1 MGGAMKAVKLGMIWV
16 LVGMGLA
23 MLLSVGVLG
32 SAQSVSAQDSTDPV
46 FVGAGDI
53 AGCGADRTGDQ
64 ATAKLLHNIVD
75 TSSSPTTVFTTGDNA
90 YDKGTLLEYQT
101 CYGPQPTTDQ
111 PNWGEFKAITMPS
124 PGNHEYETAG
134 ASGYFDYFS
143 ATPSAP
149 VPNTLENP
157 GLMPGKGYYSY
168 DLGSW
173 HIISLNS
180 NCSFVDGGVAGNGC
194 AAGSDQVTWL
204 KKDLAAHPNAC
215 TLAYWHHPRFSSGS
229 TSGGNSKMKPFWEA
243 LYAAKA
249 DVVLNGH
256 VHNYEHFFPQT
267 PSGERNLEQGIRQF
281 VVGTGG
287 YSLNAFKIPPLTN
300 TWVRDAS
307 ANGVLKLTLHPKGYD
322 WEFVAEAGKTFRDS
336 GSDTCEPDGTT
347 PTDPVPGPPTVIS
360 TSPANN
366 TTGIATDPVT
376 ATFSEDM
383 KASSIITPATTFK
396 LVKLNSNGT
405 TKVAANVSYDAAT
418 KQAILEPASNL
429 SSGTYKATVTTG
441 AQDSAGNALD
451 QRPNIAGNQSK
462 SWKFTVVQ

>member
-1 MGGAMKAVKLGMIWV
+1 MKSMKVGMIWV
-16 LVGMGLA
+16 LGGMGLA
-23 MLLSVGVLG
+23 MLLSVGVLD
-32 SAQSVSAQDSTDPV
+32 SAQSVSAQDSTDQV

-53 AGCGADRTGDQ
+53 AGCGAARTGDQ

-75 TSSSPTTVFTTGDNA
+75 TASSPTTVFTTGDNA
-90 YDKGTLLEYQT
+90 YDKGTLLEYNT
-101 CYGPQPTTDQ
+101 CYGPQTTTD
-111 PNWGEFKAITMPS
+111 PNWGEFKAITKPS

-149 VPNTLENP
+149 VPNTTANP
-157 GLMPGKGYYSY
+157 GLTPGKGYYSY

-194 AAGSDQVTWL
+194 AAGSDQERWL
-204 KKDLAAHPNAC
+204 RADLAAHSNAC
-215 TLAYWHHPRFSSGS
+215 TLAYWHHPLFSSGS
-229 TSGGNSKMKPFWEA
+229 TSGGNSKMKAFWEA

-267 PSGERNLEQGIRQF
+267 PSGKKDLEQGIREF

-287 YSLNAFKIPPLTN
+287 YSLNAFKISPLTN
-300 TWVRDAS
+300 TKVRDAS
-307 ANGVLKLTLHPKGYD
+307 ANGVLKLTLHPTGYD
-322 WEFVAEAGKTFRDS
+322 WEFVPEAGKTFSDS

-360 TSPANN
+360 TSPA
-366 TTGIATDPVT
+366 TIASSANVT

-396 LVKLNSNGT
+396 LVKLNANGT
-405 TKVAANVSYDAAT
+405 TTKVTAQVSYPDPNSPPYTA
-418 KQAILEPASNL
+418 KLDPSSNL
-429 SSGTYKATVTTG
+429 SSGGTYKATVTTG
-441 AQDSAGNALD
+441 AQDLWGNALD
-451 QRPNIAGNQSK
+451 QKPNIAGNQSK
-462 SWKFTVVQ
+462 SWKFTVQ

>member
-1 MGGAMKAVKLGMIWV
+1 MKSMKLGMIWV

-23 MLLSVGVLG
+23 MLLSVGVLS
-32 SAQSVSAQDSTDPV
+32 SAQSVSALDTDPV

-75 TSSSPTTVFTTGDNA
+75 TSTSPTTVFTTGDNA
-90 YDKGTLLEYQT
+90 YDKGTLPEYQT

-124 PGNHEYETAG
+124 PGNHEYETTG
-134 ASGYFDYFS
+134 ASGYFDYFRV
-143 ATPSAP
+143 TPSAP

-204 KKDLAAHPNAC
+204 KTDLADHPNAC

-229 TSGGNSKMKPFWEA
+229 TSGGNSNMKPFWEA

-287 YSLNAFKIPPLTN
+287 YSLNTFKISPLTN
-300 TWVRDAS
+300 TKVRDAS
-307 ANGVLKLTLHPKGYD
+307 ANGVLKLTLHPNGYD
-322 WEFVAEAGKTFRDS
+322 WEFVPEAGKTFSDS
-336 GSDTCEPDGTT
+336 GSDSCEPDGTT
-347 PTDPVPGPPTVIS
+347 PTDVPGPPTVIS

-366 TTGIATDPVT
+366 TTGIAPANVI

-383 KASSIITPATTFK
+383 DASDADGDPSTITATTFK

-405 TKVAANVSYDAAT
+405 TTKVTANVSYDATT
-418 KQAILEPASNL
+418 KQAILGPTSNL

-441 AQDSAGNALD
+441 AQDLAGNALD
-451 QRPNIAGNQSK
+451 QKPKIAGNQSK
-462 SWKFTVVQ
+462 SWKFMVQ